1 MNKRKSLHQKINEL
15 QKQVKELELQEQ
27 QRVGSLVIGFYEKN
41 EIKDETLRIAI
52 AKILGDSAIAD
63 AQIN

>member
-27 QRVGSLVIGFYEKN
+27 QKVGSLVIGFYEKN
-41 EIKDETLRIAI
+41 EIKDEALRICR
-52 AKILGDSAIAD
+52 LTL
-63 AQIN
+63 